1 MVTVVLPRSLAV
13 LFPGIPHRAQA
24 PAGTVR
30 EVIAALDIQIPGLR
44 DRVCAGG
51 ELRPHIKV
59 FVGGEPAGLAT
70 TAADGETVH
79 IIPAISG
86 G

>member
-1 MVTVVLPRSLAV
+1 MVTVVLPRSLAI
-13 LFPGIPHRAQA
+13 LFPGAPHRAQA

-30 EVIAALDIQIPGLR
+30 EVIAALDAEIPGLR
-44 DRVCAGG
+44 DRVCDGG
-51 ELRPHIKV
+51 SLRPHIKV
-59 FVGGEPAGLAT
+59 FVAGEPATLET
-70 TAADGETVH
+70 TTRDGETVH